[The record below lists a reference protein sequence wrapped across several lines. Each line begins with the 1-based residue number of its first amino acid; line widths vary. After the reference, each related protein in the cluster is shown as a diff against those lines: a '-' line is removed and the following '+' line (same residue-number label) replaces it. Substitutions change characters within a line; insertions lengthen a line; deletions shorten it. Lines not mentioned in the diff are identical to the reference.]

1 MPSKDEVEAY
11 LAKHKLSTI
20 LQECITALVKEGM
33 PDDPLTVIASKLNA
47 VGNPGCA
54 RASAHPRLPSE
65 MR

>member
-47 VGNPGCA
+47 VGNPVCA
-54 RASAHPRLPSE
+54 RASAHTRLPSE